1 MRTHYIYKVTNK
13 LNGRSY
19 VGQTYDV
26 RSRWW
31 LHKRCRPED
40 DCYFHRA
47 LKRYGADNFTWE
59 VIDTA
64 NSKEEANHKEIEYI
78 KTLNTLRP
86 NGYNTMTGGQGGCLW
101 SARAVVCLDFDGN
114 YITRYRSAGEA
125 EKIGGFCNSDV
136 LRCCK
141 GLQSRVKNRM
151 FMFEDD
157 YKKFGAKKYQKPEPS
172 GMKKIVQCDL
182 SGNLIAR
189 FDSVKKA
196 AEKTGILRSRISSA
210 ITGLSKTAGGY
221 IFVYEEDFPIKDLS
235 AHKWNVKGHKVAQ
248 VDPKTGEIVN
258 VFDRMT
264 DAARQFNGSHKFI
277 HNVCDDPQKTAYGY
291 RWISQ

>member
-1 MRTHYIYKVTNK
+1 
-13 LNGRSY
+13 
-19 VGQTYDV
+19 
-26 RSRWW
+26 
-31 LHKRCRPED
+31 
-40 DCYFHRA
+40 
-47 LKRYGADNFTWE
+47 
-59 VIDTA
+59 
-64 NSKEEANHKEIEYI
+64 
-78 KTLNTLRP
+78 
-86 NGYNTMTGGQGGCLW
+86 MTGGQGGCLW

-141 GLQSRVKNRM
+141 GLQGRVKNRM

-157 YKKFGAKKYQKPEPS
+157 YKKFGAKKYQKPEQG

-189 FDSVKKA
+189 FGSVKKA

-210 ITGLSKTAGGY
+210 ITGASKTAGGY

-235 AHKWNVKGHKVAQ
+235 VHKWNVKGHKVAQ

-264 DAARQFNGSHKFI
+264 DAARQFNGSHKNI
-277 HNVCDDPQKTAYGY
+277 HSVCDNPKKTAYGY